1 MKRQILLGMMASLT
15 VLGVSFLPVQAQ
27 KTTTNQPNSNL
38 VNAITETI
46 HKEFA
51 DADLNEI
58 KKDITFQY
66 TEVDLNQDGTKETL
80 VSIQKGFP
88 CNNRH
93 CPVYIYQKNGNN
105 YRFISY
111 VFTSRGEL
119 QVAILPSRSKG
130 WINIAAPVFTYEP
143 REIAWR
149 VFKFDG
155 KKYQL
160 TSQKLSSAPKHIVLR
175 ETSGSKYTF
184 PESKERTDIS
194 QEQIN
199 KETSTKVNI
208 GCVPKNNQSR
218 ILSTPNPNDI
228 HPDWRGESYIG
239 TSWSLIT
246 KEIIK
251 NNTVIYLKGDLYSPR
266 GGLINENVFVLE
278 NEWDCSRN

>member
-1 MKRQILLGMMASLT
+1 MKKQTLLGITASLT
-15 VLGVSFLPVQAQ
+15 VLGVNFLPVKAQ
-27 KTTTNQPNSNL
+27 KTTANQPNFKL

-66 TEVDLNQDGTKETL
+66 TELDLNQDGIKESL
-80 VSIQKGFP
+80 VSIQQGFP

-93 CPVYIYQKNGNN
+93 CPVYIYQKVGNN

-119 QVAILPSRSKG
+119 EVAVLPNRNKG

-155 KKYQL
+155 KQYQL
-160 TSQKLSSAPKHIVLR
+160 TSQKLRFKPKQIVLR
-175 ETSGSKYTF
+175 ENLVPIFNLADF
-184 PESKERTDIS
+184 PET
-194 QEQIN
+194 
-199 KETSTKVNI
+199 
-208 GCVPKNNQSR
+208 NQS
-218 ILSTPNPNDI
+218 
-228 HPDWRGESYIG
+228 
-239 TSWSLIT
+239 
-246 KEIIK
+246 
-251 NNTVIYLKGDLYSPR
+251 YSDPK
-266 GGLINENVFVLE
+266 
-278 NEWDCSRN
+278 